1 MNHGRLNYLS
11 ALWCRAYRFW
21 RTELA
26 EDQCDAYALACMA
39 HEPLDVEA
47 AMDQFNAALPP
58 NGQKPRPPMP
68 ADILQLLSP
77 VADTEADANAIASA
91 IWAAIGSCGYCNPK
105 RAREKLGDDGWAV
118 AMMLDKDWAS
128 LCASANVEA
137 RGSFFAQARDVAECH
152 LQRRA
157 QADLASARLA
167 ILASKQGSV
176 RRLAEPVA
184 QRRPMPAGMQGVG
197 HILADMGGAVGMP

>member
-1 MNHGRLNYLS
+1 MDQRRLNYLS

-26 EDQCDAYALACMA
+26 QDQCDAYALACMA

-68 ADILQLLSP
+68 ADILQMLSP

-105 RAREKLGDDGWAV
+105 RARDKLGDDGWAV

-137 RGSFFAQARDVAECH
+137 RGSFFAQARDVAECY

-157 QADLASARLA
+157 QQDLASARLA
-167 ILASKQGSV
+167 VVAARGGQA
-176 RRLAEPVA
+176 RRLAEPFHDR
-184 QRRPMPAGMQGVG
+184 QFSSGGMQNVG
-197 HILADMGGAVGMP
+197 KVLAGLQIGSPPA